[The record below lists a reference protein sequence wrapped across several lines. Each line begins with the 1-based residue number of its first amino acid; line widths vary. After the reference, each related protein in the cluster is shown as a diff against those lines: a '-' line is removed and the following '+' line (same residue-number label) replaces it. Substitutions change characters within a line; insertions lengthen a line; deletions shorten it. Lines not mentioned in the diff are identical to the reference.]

1 MRNWRADADD
11 PHCHAEQDR
20 KDAVAVAGRLGL
32 RFHLRDFSA
41 EYLREVF
48 RHFLDEYARGRTP
61 NPDVLCNREIKFKV
75 FLQAALALGAERIAT
90 GHYARVRETAQ
101 GFELLRGA
109 DRAKD
114 QSYFLHQLGQYE
126 LSRTLFPLGAMHKP
140 AVRALAREHAL
151 PTQAKKDSTGICFIG
166 ERDFR
171 GFLSQYLPA
180 QPGPIVDTRG
190 RRLGEHPGAL
200 YFTLGQREG
209 LQLGGVRGAA
219 GGAWYVVGKD
229 VRSNTLIVAQGDAA
243 HWLDAR
249 HVRTGTASWVA
260 GRAPA
265 QRFRAQAQVRYRQP
279 AQDCEVTLDAA
290 GCSVRFERP
299 QRAPAP
305 GQALVFYRG
314 EICLG
319 GATIEAS
326 DAAYGGLAA

>member
-1 MRNWRADADD
+1 MRVAVGLSGGVDSSVAALLLQQDGHTVECMFMRNWRADADD

-126 LSRTLFPLGAMHKP
+126 LSRTLFPLGAMYKP
-140 AVRALAREHAL
+140 
-151 PTQAKKDSTGICFIG
+151 
-166 ERDFR
+166 
-171 GFLSQYLPA
+171 
-180 QPGPIVDTRG
+180 
-190 RRLGEHPGAL
+190 
-200 YFTLGQREG
+200 
-209 LQLGGVRGAA
+209 
-219 GGAWYVVGKD
+219 
-229 VRSNTLIVAQGDAA
+229 
-243 HWLDAR
+243 
-249 HVRTGTASWVA
+249 
-260 GRAPA
+260 
-265 QRFRAQAQVRYRQP
+265 
-279 AQDCEVTLDAA
+279 
-290 GCSVRFERP
+290 
-299 QRAPAP
+299 
-305 GQALVFYRG
+305 
-314 EICLG
+314 
-319 GATIEAS
+319 
-326 DAAYGGLAA
+326 